1 MDKREL
7 KSIIEALLFTWGDPL
22 SVKDISG
29 VLELS
34 RKEIQAILE
43 DMIEEFNFSRRGVQI
58 LKVRD
63 TYQLATRSEHF
74 EWLKKLSVPKD
85 SRTLSSAALE
95 TLSIIAYRQPI
106 IKGEIEVIRGV
117 KCDKAIATL
126 IEKGLVKEAG
136 RLEKT
141 GRPRLYK
148 TTDDFL
154 KNFGL
159 QSINQL
165 PELKNIDSL
174 EEIETIKEMADREID
189 STKTDNVENGDSI

>member
-7 KSIIEALLFTWGDPL
+7 KSIIEALMFTWGDPL
-22 SVKDISG
+22 SVKDISS
-29 VLELS
+29 VLDLS
-34 RKEIQAILE
+34 RKETESILD
-43 DMIEEFNFSRRGVQI
+43 DMKEEFDFLRRGVQI

-63 TYQLATRSEHF
+63 TYQLATRSDHF

-85 SRTLSSAALE
+85 SRTLSGAALE

-106 IKGEIEVIRGV
+106 IKGEIEIVRGV

-126 IEKGLVKEAG
+126 LEKGLVKEAG

-154 KNFGL
+154 KCFGL
-159 QSINQL
+159 ESLDEL
-165 PELKNIDSL
+165 PELKSEDLADSSD
-174 EEIETIKEMADREID
+174 IG
-189 STKTDNVENGDSI
+189 DND

>member
-7 KSIIEALLFTWGDPL
+7 KSIIEGLLFTWGDPL
-22 SVKDISG
+22 SVKDISS
-29 VLELS
+29 VLDMNK
-34 RKEIQAILE
+34 KETESILE

-74 EWLKKLSVPKD
+74 QWLKKLSVPKD

-106 IKGEIEVIRGV
+106 IKGEIEAVRGV

-126 IEKGLVKEAG
+126 LEKDLVKEAG

-148 TTDDFL
+148 TTDNFL
-154 KNFGL
+154 KSFGL
-159 QSINQL
+159 ESLDEL
-165 PELKNIDSL
+165 PELNNIDSA
-174 EEIETIKEMADREID
+174 EEIENIKEIADRETKEIED
-189 STKTDNVENGDSI
+189 SKGEQYD